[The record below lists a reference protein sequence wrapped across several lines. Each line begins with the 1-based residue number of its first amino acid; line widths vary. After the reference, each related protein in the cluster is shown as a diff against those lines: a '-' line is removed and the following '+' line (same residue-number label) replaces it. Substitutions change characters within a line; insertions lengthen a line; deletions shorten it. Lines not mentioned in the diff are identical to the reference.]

1 MIDERFVSTELE
13 TAAHA
18 AKRAHAL
25 LAAMPEQSADYQ
37 RVLNAYLQSV
47 IRYMSIVNVVQA
59 RQHELLTEEVAE
71 LRAKV
76 DLVLADSDDKSD
88 RMVH

>member
-1 MIDERFVSTELE
+1 MVDERFVSAELE

-18 AKRAHAL
+18 AKQAHAR
-25 LAAMPEQSADYQ
+25 LAGLPEQSADYQ
-37 RVLNAYLQSV
+37 KVLNAYLQSV

-71 LRAKV
+71 LKAKV
-76 DLVLADSDDKSD
+76 DSVLADSDDDSD
-88 RMVH
+88 HMVH

>member
-25 LAAMPEQSADYQ
+25 LAAVPAQSADYQ

-71 LRAKV
+71 LKAKV
-76 DLVLADSDDKSD
+76 DSVLAQSDDDSDHV
-88 RMVH
+88 VH